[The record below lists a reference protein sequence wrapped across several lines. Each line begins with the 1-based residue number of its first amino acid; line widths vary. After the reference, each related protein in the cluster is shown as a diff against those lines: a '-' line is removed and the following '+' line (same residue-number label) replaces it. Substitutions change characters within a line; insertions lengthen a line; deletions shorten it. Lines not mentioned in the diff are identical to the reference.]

1 MCTLEQGST
10 ASRETCK
17 GPEEQHLSHSRQRE
31 LERSDE
37 AGERLEL
44 RLGRKASRLTHRS
57 LVLNVL
63 GSPIRCVLK
72 ITAIVRVWVG
82 ALHRWL
88 LWGMD
93 VRAPRM
99 DTGRPV
105 NMQT

>member
-1 MCTLEQGST
+1 MEQGST

-17 GPEEQHLSHSRQRE
+17 GPEEHHLSHSRQRE
-31 LERSDE
+31 LECTDE

-44 RLGRKASRLTHRS
+44 RLGREASRLTHRS
-57 LVLNVL
+57 LDLNVL

-72 ITAIVRVWVG
+72 NKITAIVRVWVG
-82 ALHRWL
+82 GLHCWL
-88 LWGMD
+88 LWGTA